1 MQRIIMVK
9 ENRFSKS
16 VLKTGLILISN
27 FYLNNTVASS
37 SINKFVIER
46 NPILKDT
53 LYDKENGNIYVL
65 DKNKI
70 FVTAYDK
77 NGKVIWR
84 TDPVKDAFIRKYRTD
99 RPIIVSFE
107 FGTESVNQK
116 SEAIWIRYNNSQFGY
131 LLKKNGKFRC
141 QGQD

>member
-1 MQRIIMVK
+1 MKMKLLTLNKTIIIVTCFLLLNFKFIKQSNHSVK
-9 ENRFSKS
+9 QQHQEF
-16 VLKTGLILISN
+16 
-27 FYLNNTVASS
+27 
-37 SINKFVIER
+37 
-46 NPILKDT
+46 ILKDT
-53 LYDKENGNIYVL
+53 LFDKYNGNIYVL
-65 DKNKI
+65 DKKRI
-70 FVTAYDK
+70 FITAYDK